1 VHGEAAYRRGDLFDK
16 RRQLMEA
23 WALEPDNIW
32 ADAARAT
39 ARTAGYRTG
48 SPRRN
53 FCGRHAEAR
62 MVDREGLNI
71 PDWVPPSV
79 AEQARTLF
87 NLEKGNEIV
96 TVVRRL
102 VTDPRMK
109 RVWAT
114 LLSRKR
120 QNYRPTNAY
129 VHFAGPLLRS
139 QFATLADSQQHR
151 AMQSLFIYA
160 VEFVSGAL
168 PDIAKSQLDG
178 LRQPYLDM
186 AARLREDIRRLRH
199 LGIAK
204 DLAALEDLAVECELR
219 ANLFL
224 TNLKLTVVDR
234 PGDDADTRHQRGY
247 LAALGREVR
256 NLFSDDDP
264 QQNRSRPIPLSRTVA
279 TIASVAL
286 DRKIT
291 EQLVRGVRC

>member
-1 VHGEAAYRRGDLFDK
+1 
-16 RRQLMEA
+16 
-23 WALEPDNIW
+23 
-32 ADAARAT
+32 
-39 ARTAGYRTG
+39 
-48 SPRRN
+48 
-53 FCGRHAEAR
+53 
-62 MVDREGLNI
+62 MVDREGLNV

-87 NLEKGNEIV
+87 IEKGNEIAI
-96 TVVRRL
+96 VVRRL
-102 VTDPRMK
+102 ATDPRME

-120 QNYRPTNAY
+120 QNNLPTNAY
-129 VHFAGPLLRS
+129 VHFAEPLLRS
-139 QFATLADSQQHR
+139 EFATLADSQQHQ
-151 AMQSLFIYA
+151 AMQSLFICA
-160 VEFVSGAL
+160 VELVSGAL
-168 PDIAKSQLDG
+168 PVIAKSQLDG

-186 AARLREDIRRLRH
+186 AARLREDIKHLRH

-204 DLAALEDLAVECELR
+204 DSAALEDLAVECELR
-219 ANLFL
+219 AKLFL
-224 TNLKLTVVDR
+224 TSLKWTVVDR

-264 QQNRSRPIPLSRTVA
+264 QQTRPRPIPLSRTVA

-291 EQLVRGVRC
+291 EQMVRGVRC

>member
-1 VHGEAAYRRGDLFDK
+1 
-16 RRQLMEA
+16 
-23 WALEPDNIW
+23 
-32 ADAARAT
+32 
-39 ARTAGYRTG
+39 
-48 SPRRN
+48 
-53 FCGRHAEAR
+53 
-62 MVDREGLNI
+62 MVDREGLNV

-87 NLEKGNEIV
+87 NQERGNDIA

-102 VTDPRMK
+102 ATDPRIK

-120 QNYRPTNAY
+120 QKYRPTNAY
-129 VHFAGPLLRS
+129 VHFAGPPLRS
-139 QFATLADSQQHR
+139 EFATFADSQQHR

-186 AARLREDIRRLRH
+186 AARLREDIKRLRH
-199 LGIAK
+199 LVIAK
-204 DLAALEDLAVECELR
+204 DLAALEGLAVKCDLR
-219 ANLFL
+219 ANLIL
-224 TNLKLTVVDR
+224 TSLKWTVVDR

-256 NLFSDDDP
+256 NLFSDADP
-264 QQNRSRPIPLSRTVA
+264 QQNRPRPIPLSRTVA

-291 EQLVRGVRC
+291 EQMARGVRC